1 MRKPS
6 TTSKKS
12 NRGSVAPR
20 SKAARKAEI
29 ATAVERIEQMESA
42 SPQATAVAEL
52 LKSWLADD
60 SGYDEKTWPKLK
72 KALNDERQ
80 RMGARRLFDE

>member
-6 TTSKKS
+6 TTSKTPP
-12 NRGSVAPR
+12 RGTAASR
-20 SKAARKAEI
+20 STATRNAEI
-29 ATAVERIEQMESA
+29 AATLDELERMEPQN
-42 SPQATAVAEL
+42 PQAAAVAGL

-72 KALNDERQ
+72 KALNEER
-80 RMGARRLFDE
+80 RRVGARRLLDE

>member
-6 TTSKKS
+6 TASKMPRRGKS
-12 NRGSVAPR
+12 APR

-29 ATAVERIEQMESA
+29 AATLDELERMEPEN
-42 SPQATAVAEL
+42 PQAAAVAEL
-52 LKSWLADD
+52 LKSWLADE

-72 KALNDERQ
+72 KALNEER
-80 RMGARRLFDE
+80 RRVGARRLFNE